1 MSGSVRNRLTAGVER
16 APQRAMLRA
25 IGLTDEDLERPI
37 IGIANTWVEA
47 QPCNFNLR
55 EVAQKVKEGVRDAGG
70 TPLEFNTIAVNDA
83 IGMGHEGM
91 KASLISREVIADSIE
106 LGAVGYQ
113 FDALVAIGGCDKT
126 QPACVMAMARTNLP
140 SIYLYGGSIPPGE
153 WNGKRVTI
161 QDVFEGAGAVSRGTM
176 TAEQL
181 HDLECVACPTYGAC
195 GGMFTANT
203 MSSAIEALGLT
214 VPNCAAPIA
223 PSELRMQ
230 KAYESG
236 RAVMKILETNT
247 RPRDILTREAFENA
261 LAVVAAMGG
270 STNAVLHMLAIAFE
284 AGVKLDID
292 DIERMGSKVPEL
304 ADLKPA
310 GKYVMSD
317 VDVVG
322 GVPVVMKLLLDAGLI
337 HPGTR
342 TVTGETLSERLETTT
357 YPANQDVIHTLAD
370 PVRKSGGFAIMRGNL
385 APDGAV
391 LKVTGASRNAHRGP
405 AKVFDREED
414 AFQAIKEKKI
424 VPGDVVVVRY
434 EGPKGGPGMREMLVV
449 TAAIVGQGF
458 KDSVALIT
466 DGRFSGASHGLMIG
480 HVSPEA
486 AVGGPIALLRDG
498 DIVSVDVEKRSLNV
512 ELSDA
517 ELAARKAAW
526 RAPAPRYTHG
536 VFAKYAKLVTSASKG
551 AVCVV

>member
-1 MSGSVRNRLTAGVER
+1 MSGNVRNRLTAGVER

-25 IGLTDEDLERPI
+25 IGLTDEDLERPLV
-37 IGIANTWVEA
+37 GIANTWVEA
-47 QPCNFNLR
+47 QPCNYHLR
-55 EVAQKVKEGVRDAGG
+55 EIAQKVKEGVRDAGG

-113 FDALVAIGGCDKT
+113 FDALVTIGGCDKT

-140 SIYLYGGSIPPGE
+140 SVYLYGGSIPPGE

-176 TAEQL
+176 TLQQL
-181 HDLECVACPTYGAC
+181 HELECNACPTYGAC

-203 MSSAIEALGLT
+203 MSSAIEAMGLT
-214 VPNCAAPIA
+214 VPNCAAPVA

-236 RAVMKILETNT
+236 RAVMKVLESNT

-261 LAVVAAMGG
+261 VAVVAAMGG
-270 STNAVLHMLAIAFE
+270 STNAVLHLLAIAFE
-284 AGVKLDID
+284 AGVKLDLE
-292 DIERMGSKVPEL
+292 DIERMGSTVPEL

-317 VDVVG
+317 IDQVG
-322 GVPVVMKLLLDAGLI
+322 GVPVVMRLLRDAGLFN
-337 HPGTR
+337 PNAR
-342 TVTGETLSERLETTT
+342 TVTGETFGARLESVAF
-357 YPANQDVIHTLAD
+357 PAGQDVVHTLTD
-370 PVRKSGGFAIMRGNL
+370 PVRKRGGFAILRGNL
-385 APDGAV
+385 APEGSV
-391 LKVTGASRNAHRGP
+391 LKVTGATRSMHRGP
-405 AKVFDREED
+405 ARVFDREED
-414 AFQAIKEKKI
+414 AFNAIMRKGIE
-424 VPGDVVVVRY
+424 PGDVVVVRY

-458 KDSVALIT
+458 KDSVALVT

-486 AVGGPIALLRDG
+486 AVGGPIALLKDG
-498 DIVSVDVEKRSLNV
+498 DIVTIDVERRT
-512 ELSDA
+512 LSAEIPEAMLDA
-517 ELAARKAAW
+517 RRREWK
-526 RAPAPRYTHG
+526 APAPRYTHG